1 MIAQRMK
8 LEGLMGT
15 EKQEEIYP
23 KFEAVQDE
31 VKEIRTMKSLEAIS
45 KRSKMEKTV
54 IVSSDQFDSIDEVDI
69 RIEENIERHVGS
81 QWRCKLCR
89 RICRDKTNVKEH
101 VEIHFDGLSFPCK
114 RCDKSFRARKG
125 LRQHRC
131 Y

>member
-1 MIAQRMK
+1 MNNVLDYIYYGEVQVYQDDLDRFLMIAQRMK

-69 RIEENIERHVGS
+69 RIEENIERHVG
-81 QWRCKLCR
+81 
-89 RICRDKTNVKEH
+89 
-101 VEIHFDGLSFPCK
+101 
-114 RCDKSFRARKG
+114 
-125 LRQHRC
+125 RQFSLL
-131 Y
+131 